1 LKWEGEVELRLRWL
15 ASALALLLV
24 AVGLFSLEL
33 EGNPLLKFA
42 STYAAILLSM
52 VGASGVPLSLTWTV
66 RGKLKRVGGGE
77 ALDLNALINEAA
89 KNVGLRWRPEVGLIK
104 SRAVDAG
111 ATIMPYR
118 VTVLSGLLEALSPS
132 EIEAVFEHECNHL
145 KRMHHLK
152 IMAAHA
158 LPTAALTLILPPQLV
173 PLALTPFVILT
184 AQLMVKRLEREA
196 DMSVKNKEALAS
208 ALLKIQAYNRSPGR
222 GVHHRLLSALKGLTM
237 PHPPV
242 EERVKML
249 TEASRRERR

>member
-24 AVGLFSLEL
+24 AVGLFGLEL
-33 EGNPLLKFA
+33 DPPLKFA
-42 STYAAILLSM
+42 STYATILLSM
-52 VGASGVPLSLTWTV
+52 VGASGVPLSLTWAV

-77 ALDLNALINEAA
+77 ALDLNALMGEAA

-118 VTVLSGLLEALSPS
+118 VVVLSGLLEALTPS
-132 EIEAVFEHECNHL
+132 EIEAVFEHECSHL
-145 KRMHHLK
+145 KHAHHLK
-152 IMAAHA
+152 ILAAYA
-158 LPTAALTLILPPQLV
+158 LPTAALMLALPPQLV

>member
-1 LKWEGEVELRLRWL
+1 MKWEAEVELRFRWL

-24 AVGLFSLEL
+24 GVGLLTFEL

-42 STYAAILLSM
+42 STYAAVPLSIP
-52 VGASGVPLSLTWTV
+52 GASGLPLSLTWTV

-77 ALDLNALINEAA
+77 ALDLDALMGEAA
-89 KNVGLRWRPEVGLIK
+89 RNVGLRFKPEVGLIR
-104 SRAVDAG
+104 SRSVDAG

-118 VTVLSGLLEALSPS
+118 VVVLSGLLEALTPS
-132 EIEAVFEHECNHL
+132 EIEAVFEHECSHL
-145 KRMHHLK
+145 KHAHHLK
-152 IMAAHA
+152 ILAAYA
-158 LPTAALTLILPPQLV
+158 LPTAALMLALPPQLV